1 MLCGMWDLS
10 SLTRREPVPLEMEEQ
25 SLTHW
30 TTRKAP
36 NLYCFKP
43 LRFGCDLYHC
53 IIQPILAD
61 AEMKRACNQLRR
73 GIIWIES

>member
-30 TTRKAP
+30 TTRKALISVWNKSLHITIYISTP
-36 NLYCFKP
+36 DF
-43 LRFGCDLYHC
+43 
-53 IIQPILAD
+53 
-61 AEMKRACNQLRR
+61 
-73 GIIWIES
+73 